1 MSNTHV
7 TSSAKNAYTS
17 HHCADPSYP
26 QTTIVPKGVNDYDIR
41 YAHGKPLS
49 EFTID
54 DCPDTVFNYDCQ
66 YYKSL
71 LSMKSMYETSAA
83 NAKRKLDAH
92 DESLMNAYIND
103 HVDEIYSKAAKRI
116 NKSIDTLSSLS
127 AEDLVRDISNDTNLA
142 NSRDI
147 ANLKAD
153 IEAEMDE
160 QQEALSS
167 VEDEVIE
174 DLTAQWYTMYQTSPD
189 NKRADESIYTRWVNG
204 LKEIDNEIK
213 NWKRVALDEA
223 IEYERTQISEFN
235 AIPHNGTEFKS
246 QLRKMTA
253 KLISESTAD
262 VKSSAFD
269 VICSKLPRS
278 AVEKYNDQLN
288 TMIMLHKRNRCY
300 SVIDTFMNTFKVK
313 LNDILGRLN
322 INDFV
327 AATDWYELKKFLFP
341 LIESCVNAMSKNIFT
356 EMNDR
361 LSLIQKYTDNIS
373 NLQHMSRLVSDVVTA
388 TTNVLADYNV
398 DVDVIDDDP
407 SLAKVVDGVDTLNV
421 GFSDNVKRV
430 HHRKPA
436 KAVKCKDDF

>member
-1 MSNTHV
+1 MSQTR
-7 TSSAKNAYTS
+7 TAPQAKNVYVS

-26 QTTIVPKGVNDYDIR
+26 QTTIVPKGVNDYDIQ

-49 EFTID
+49 EFSVD
-54 DCPDTVFNYDCQ
+54 DCPDSVFNYDCQ

-71 LSMKSMYETSAA
+71 LSMKAMYESNVTAA
-83 NAKRKLDAH
+83 KHKLDAH

-103 HVDEIYSKAAKRI
+103 HIDEIYSKTAKRI
-116 NKSIDTLSSLS
+116 NKSIDKLSAMS
-127 AEDLVRDISNDTNLA
+127 AEDLVRDISNDTSLA
-142 NSRDI
+142 SAKDI
-147 ANLKAD
+147 AELKAD
-153 IEAEMDE
+153 IAAELDE
-160 QQEALSS
+160 QQYAMSS
-167 VEDEVIE
+167 VEDVIIDE
-174 DLTAQWYTMYQTSPD
+174 LTERWYNMYQTCAN
-189 NKRADESIYTRWVNG
+189 NKRDDEAVYIRWVSG
-204 LKEIDNEIK
+204 LKEIESEIK
-213 NWKRVALDEA
+213 NWKRAALDEA
-223 IEYERTQISEFN
+223 IEYERQRISEFN
-235 AIPHNGTEFKS
+235 AIPHNGNEFKT

-253 KLISESTAD
+253 KLISESTTD

-278 AVEKYNDQLN
+278 AVDKYSDQLN

-313 LNDILGRLN
+313 LNEILGRLN

-327 AATDWYELKKFLFP
+327 EATDWYELKKFIFP
-341 LIESCVNAMSKNIFT
+341 LVESCVNSMSRIIFT

-373 NLQHMSRLVSDVVTA
+373 NLQHMSRLTTDVVNSI
-388 TTNVLADYNV
+388 TNVLTDFNV
-398 DVDVIDDDP
+398 DTDVIDDEP

-436 KAVKCKDDF
+436 KAVKGKDDF